1 MATLRLPVNLKLLSK
16 RHNCK
21 KKKKNYSVQLT
32 KNQTPLENQNQ
43 KKKKILQNN
52 AFANYMQA
60 LVGHIPRR
68 PQCSC
73 IIRRNRALLL
83 FCWYFVLEK
92 KPWNVCVP
100 RFRTIVCQ
108 YK

>member
-21 KKKKNYSVQLT
+21 KKKKKVILFNSPKT
-32 KNQTPLENQNQ
+32 KPRWKTKT

>member
-21 KKKKNYSVQLT
+21 KKKKKSYSVQLT

-43 KKKKILQNN
+43 KKKILQNN

>member
-1 MATLRLPVNLKLLSK
+1 
-16 RHNCK
+16 
-21 KKKKNYSVQLT
+21 
-32 KNQTPLENQNQ
+32 
-43 KKKKILQNN
+43 
-52 AFANYMQA
+52 MQA